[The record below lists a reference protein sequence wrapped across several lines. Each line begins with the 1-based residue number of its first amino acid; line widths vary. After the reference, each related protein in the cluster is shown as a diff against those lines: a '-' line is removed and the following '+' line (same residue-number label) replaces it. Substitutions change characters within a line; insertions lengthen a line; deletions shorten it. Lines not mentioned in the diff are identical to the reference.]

1 MIRLFIADDHPV
13 VREGLRRIVTEC
25 EDMVVVDEAASGDE
39 VLQKLSNAQVDVVL
53 SDISMPG
60 ATFLEVMRWIRQE
73 RPKVRVLVLS
83 VHPEDQY
90 AIRAFRAGAA
100 GYLTK
105 EHSPTELA
113 GAIRRVYA
121 GGRYVTPSL
130 AEKLAFQLGGQSD
143 AAPHEALSDREYE
156 ILCLVASGKSIK
168 EIGATLELSPKT
180 VSTYRA
186 RVLKKLEVRTT
197 ADLVRYAVEHE
208 LSL

>member
-1 MIRLFIADDHPV
+1 MIRLLIADDHPV
-13 VREGLRRIVTEC
+13 VREGLRRIVTDC
-25 EDMVVVDEAASGDE
+25 EDMTVVGEAASGDE
-39 VLQKLSNAQVDVVL
+39 VIQNLTSAEVDVLL

-60 ATFLEVMRWIRQE
+60 VAFLEVMRWVRQE
-73 RPKVRVLVLS
+73 RPRVRVLVLS

-90 AIRAFRAGAA
+90 AIRAFRAGAV

-105 EHSPTELA
+105 DHSPSKLA

-121 GGRYVTPSL
+121 GGRYITPAL
-130 AEKLAFQLGGQSD
+130 AERLAFQLGGEVE
-143 AAPHEALSDREYE
+143 AATHEALSDREYE
-156 ILCLVASGKSIK
+156 ILCLIASGKSIK
-168 EIGATLELSPKT
+168 EIGASLVLSPKT

-186 RVLKKLEVRTT
+186 RILKKLQVKTT